1 MLLKVILLL
10 FLTGHSEHVPE
21 IKSASHESKPEDDE
35 NELCFSDSEDEFDG
49 DIAGSSSGL
58 PNEEVKF

>member
-1 MLLKVILLL
+1 MLLKV
-10 FLTGHSEHVPE
+10 EHVPE
-21 IKSASHESKPEDDE
+21 IESASHESKPEDDE
-35 NELCFSDSEDEFDG
+35 NELFFSDSEDEFDG